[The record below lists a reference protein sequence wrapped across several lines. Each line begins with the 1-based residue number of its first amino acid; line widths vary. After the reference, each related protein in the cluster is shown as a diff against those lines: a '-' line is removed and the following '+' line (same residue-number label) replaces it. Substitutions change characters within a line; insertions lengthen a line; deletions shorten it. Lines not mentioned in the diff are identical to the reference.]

1 MYHWYKY
8 NIKLILIIAYLSLNS
23 STRDAITE
31 VKVPEKTKLC
41 FNNNIYIITI

>member
-8 NIKLILIIAYLSLNS
+8 NIKLIITYLSLNS

-41 FNNNIYIITI
+41 FNNNTYIITIY